1 MKNCRKIVADLE
13 QKIVTLNSGSIS
25 VFEEVETGMY
35 YCRKTIN
42 KLRKRFLSIE
52 LLSPDQEC
60 YFFKTIKPIP
70 AGYMIYFISL
80 ADFELNRPQTSN
92 RKVKK
97 YIQEKIASYQE
108 YFVEHRTFYKYL
120 ERRRTDRD
128 SEYFLRSNGKVKF
141 HLDAVHYCIDQNF
154 STSHDYITAKI
165 FAHKLLISRLR
176 KELFKLKNTSRL
188 NTFLTT
194 TSPLQW
200 TANKVDLIELIY
212 ALHAVKSINNGQ
224 VEIKD
229 IASIVQEV
237 FNVELGDYYRTF
249 IEIRSRKINS
259 TKFLDNLKQS
269 LTNRILQA
277 DE

>member
-13 QKIVTLNSGSIS
+13 QKIVTLNSGSTS

-188 NTFLTT
+188 NSFLTT
-194 TSPLQW
+194 TSSLQW

-229 IASIVQEV
+229 IASIVQEA
-237 FNVELGDYYRTF
+237 FNIELGDYYRTF
-249 IEIRSRKINS
+249 IEIRSRKIHP

>member
-13 QKIVTLNSGSIS
+13 QKIVTLNSGSTS

-188 NTFLTT
+188 NSFLTT
-194 TSPLQW
+194 TSSLQW

-229 IASIVQEV
+229 IASLVQEV
-237 FNVELGDYYRTF
+237 FNIELGDYYRTF
-249 IEIRSRKINS
+249 IEIRSRKIHP

>member
-13 QKIVTLNSGSIS
+13 QKIVTLNSGSTS

-92 RKVKK
+92 RKIKK

-194 TSPLQW
+194 TSSLQW

-229 IASIVQEV
+229 IASIVQEA
-237 FNVELGDYYRTF
+237 FNIELGDYYRTF
-249 IEIRSRKINS
+249 IEIRSRKIHP

>member
-13 QKIVTLNSGSIS
+13 QKIVTLNSGSTS

-35 YCRKTIN
+35 FCRKAIN

-60 YFFKTIKPIP
+60 CFFKTIKPIP

-194 TSPLQW
+194 TSSFQW

-229 IASIVQEV
+229 IASLVQEV
-237 FNVELGDYYRTF
+237 FNIKLGDYYRTF
-249 IEIRSRKINS
+249 IEIRSRKIHP

>member
-13 QKIVTLNSGSIS
+13 QKIVTLNSGSTS

-35 YCRKTIN
+35 FCRKAIN

-92 RKVKK
+92 RKIKK

-194 TSPLQW
+194 TSSLQW

-229 IASIVQEV
+229 IASIVQEA
-237 FNVELGDYYRTF
+237 FNIELGDYYRTF
-249 IEIRSRKINS
+249 IEIRSRKIHP

>member
-141 HLDAVHYCIDQNF
+141 HLDAVHFCIDQNF

-188 NTFLTT
+188 NSFLSTT
-194 TSPLQW
+194 ASLQW

-229 IASIVQEV
+229 IASIVQEA
-237 FNVELGDYYRTF
+237 FNIELGDYYRTF
-249 IEIRSRKINS
+249 IEIRSRKIHP

>member
-13 QKIVTLNSGSIS
+13 QKIVTLNSGSTS

-194 TSPLQW
+194 TSSLQW
-200 TANKVDLIELIY
+200 TAKKVDLIELIY

-249 IEIRSRKINS
+249 IEIRSRKINP

>member
-80 ADFELNRPQTSN
+80 ADFELNRPQTSK
-92 RKVKK
+92 RRVKK
-97 YIQEKIASYQE
+97 YIQEKIACYQE
-108 YFVEHRTFYKYL
+108 YFIEHRTFYKYL

-212 ALHAVKSINNGQ
+212 ALHAVNSINNGQ

-249 IEIRSRKINS
+249 IEIRSRKINP

>member
-13 QKIVTLNSGSIS
+13 QKIVTLNSGSTS

-80 ADFELNRPQTSN
+80 ADFELNRPQTSK
-92 RKVKK
+92 RRVKK

-229 IASIVQEV
+229 IASIVQEA
-237 FNVELGDYYRTF
+237 FNIELGDYYRTF
-249 IEIRSRKINS
+249 IEIRSRKIHP

>member
-13 QKIVTLNSGSIS
+13 QKIVTLNSGSTS

-35 YCRKTIN
+35 FCRKAIN

-194 TSPLQW
+194 TSSFQW

-229 IASIVQEV
+229 IASLVQEV
-237 FNVELGDYYRTF
+237 FNIKLGDYYRTF
-249 IEIRSRKINS
+249 IEIRSRKIHP